1 MVMIINR
8 KSSIKCYWQIFHKVK
23 NSMQF
28 EHILG
33 DHVQGS
39 NEKLYVNYYTKIE
52 TEPTKQKQVFS
63 ARKHRPKEKKGNDSK
78 INYKISDVEAKGT

>member
-1 MVMIINR
+1 
-8 KSSIKCYWQIFHKVK
+8 
-23 NSMQF
+23 MQF

-52 TEPTKQKQVFS
+52 TEPTK
-63 ARKHRPKEKKGNDSK
+63 
-78 INYKISDVEAKGT
+78 